1 MEGPSLTIPQ
11 EIPGS
16 TGQQVVAPIT
26 FDADD
31 NAISSIT
38 FAVDYDQTC
47 LSFDSTDADFDG
59 TPDSVALTV
68 PAAFITQ
75 VLFVNEAIRFVI
87 FAQGLTMPDGVFAN
101 ITLTV
106 SDREECLGATAEVG
120 FSFGPAFGDSL
131 GRPVSGWT
139 QDGSVKIADD

>member
-26 FDADD
+26 FDADG

-47 LSFDSTDADFDG
+47 LSFDSTD
-59 TPDSVALTV
+59 SVVLTV

-75 VLFVNEAIRFVI
+75 VVFVNEAIRFVI
-87 FAQGLTMPDGVFAN
+87 FAQGLTMPDGVFAD

-106 SDREECLGATAEVG
+106 SDEDECDGATAEVG
-120 FSFGPAFGDSL
+120 FSFGPNFGDSF
-131 GRPVSGWT
+131 GRPVSGWS